1 MSKPVVKIGLIGAG
15 FIGRAHGLAVNAINA
30 TFADLPVRASAHILC
45 DVDEARARGQA
56 EAMGFAHATADWR
69 EAVDQSDAVIIAV
82 PSRLHGEIALYAF
95 SRSKAVLCEKP
106 VGLSAAEAVALAR
119 EAEAAGVIN
128 AVGFTYLRAP
138 MVAYAKQLLD
148 SGKFGKPIHFYGRH
162 YEDYLSSAETPFNWR
177 LDSKV
182 AGRCGALGDLGCH
195 IIAVAR
201 YLCGPIA
208 RLSGA
213 SALIH
218 KQRKTD
224 DPKQPLRVVENEDY
238 ASAMLT
244 FASGAPGLIEVSRV
258 AHGRKMDLS
267 FEVACERGSIRLE
280 AERLNEISVYLESE
294 ATSGLPGFKTILI
307 NPSHPAYGAFLP
319 APGHGLGFND
329 LKTIELAAFLRGI
342 AAGASTYPDL
352 AEAARISSLCE
363 AILESAETRT
373 SIENPETFTEK
384 RI

>member
-1 MSKPVVKIGLIGAG
+1 MAKPVVKIGLIGAG
-15 FIGRAHGLAVNAINA
+15 FIGRTHGLAVNAVNA
-30 TFADLPVRASAHILC
+30 TFVDLPVRASAYILC
-45 DVDEARARGQA
+45 DVDESRARAQA
-56 EAMGFAHATADWR
+56 GAMGFAHATADWR

-82 PSRLHGEIALYAF
+82 PSRFHAEIARYAF

-106 VGLSAAEAVALAR
+106 VGLSAAEATALAR
-119 EAEAAGVIN
+119 EAEAAGIVN

-148 SGKFGKPIHFYGRH
+148 SGALGKPIHFYGRH
-162 YEDYLSSAETPFNWR
+162 FEDYLASAETPFSWR
-177 LDSKV
+177 LDKAA

-201 YLCGPIA
+201 YLCGSIA
-208 RLSGA
+208 SLSGA
-213 SALIH
+213 RALVH
-218 KQRKTD
+218 EQRRTNAPD
-224 DPKQPLRVVENEDY
+224 RPLRAVENEDY

-244 FASGAPGLIEVSRV
+244 FASGAPGFIEVSRV

-267 FEVACERGSIRLE
+267 FEVTCERGSIRLE

-294 ATSGLPGFKTILI
+294 AASGLPGFKTILI

-329 LKTIELAAFLRGI
+329 LKTIELAAFLRGV
-342 AAGASTYPDL
+342 AAKKSTYPDI
-352 AEAARISSLCE
+352 AEAARISGLCE
-363 AILESAETRT
+363 AILDSAETR
-373 SIENPETFTEK
+373 SWADNPETLAEK